1 MGTLEMAEEKP
12 AEAKPEGEPEG
23 EEEGEEEEDEF
34 KLTDDQIQD
43 FKDAF
48 KKFDTG
54 QHGEIPTSELG
65 TVMRML
71 GHLLKDDELQE
82 AIESVDS
89 DGSGFVDIEEFLEL
103 MRMKTK
109 ESADEAEIK
118 EAFRILDRDNK
129 GEIHTDVIKEI
140 LLELFSSLTQE
151 EVDDIIADIDE
162 DGSGWVDY
170 DEFKELMLG
179 N

>member
-1 MGTLEMAEEKP
+1 MAEPTEP
-12 AEAKPEGEPEG
+12 PRPESEEG
-23 EEEGEEEEDEF
+23 DEDNEEEEEEEEDEF

-48 KKFDTG
+48 KKFDTEG
-54 QHGEIPTSELG
+54 NGEIPTSELG

-71 GHLLKDDELQE
+71 GHLLKDDELQT

-89 DGSGFVDIEEFLEL
+89 DGSGFVDIDEFLEL

-109 ESADEAEIK
+109 ESSDEAEIK
-118 EAFRILDRDNK
+118 EAFRILDRDDK

-140 LLELFSSLTQE
+140 LLELFGNLTKE